1 MPEITQL
8 STTVVYQTPWMRVRE
23 DEIAYPDGSTGVY
36 SVLEKPD
43 FALVIPYENGG
54 FWLVEQF
61 RYAVGQRCWEFPQGT
76 WPPDHSADQ
85 DAEARHGAGDGRG
98 SMAELAVAELAEET
112 GLTASVMVDL
122 GRLFAAYGYCPQS
135 FHVFLAT
142 GLTAGEPHREASEQD
157 MVHQWFLEAEV
168 RKMIKS
174 GELADAHSV
183 AALALFD
190 AR

>member
-8 STTVVYQTPWMRVRE
+8 STTIVYQTPWMRVRE
-23 DEIAYPDGSTGVY
+23 DGIAYPDGSTGVY

-43 FALVIPYENGG
+43 FALVIPYENEG

-61 RYAVGQRCWEFPQGT
+61 RYAVGQRCWEFPQGG
-76 WPPDHSADQ
+76 WPPEHSPDR
-85 DAEARHGAGDGRG
+85 DAGVHHAEDGRG
-98 SMAELAVAELAEET
+98 SMAELATAELAEET
-112 GLTASVMVDL
+112 GFSAGSLIEL
-122 GRLFAAYGYCPQS
+122 GRLFAAYGYCGQS
-135 FHVFLAT
+135 FHIFLAT
-142 GLTAGEPHREASEQD
+142 DLTAGEPHREASEQD
-157 MVHQWFLEAEV
+157 MVHQWFPEADL